1 MKVKEVINILEQFAP
16 PAYQETYDNSGL
28 QVGNAQEIV
37 TGILLTLDIT
47 EEVLQEAIANKCN
60 LVIAHHPL
68 IFSGLKRVTDNTYVE
83 RTVKMAIKHDIN
95 LYAIH
100 TNLDNMRKG
109 VNAMIAQKLGLT
121 DTRILAPK
129 QGILSKLYTYAPK
142 NAADAVRDA
151 MFAAGAGAIGN
162 YNECSYNIPGTGTF
176 RPNEDAD
183 PAIGAPGGPREWV
196 DEVKIEVL
204 VPKHEEKKVLQAL
217 MDSHPY
223 EEVAYDLVVLKN
235 HNQDIGAGMIG
246 TLPTPMSEQ
255 DFLAHIQRTMATG
268 CIKYTR
274 LMGKV
279 VEKVAICG
287 GSGSFL
293 LGDAIHAGADFF
305 ITSDFKY
312 HQFFDAEGRIVI
324 ADIGHYES
332 EQYTPQLLEAV
343 LKKKIPNFAILLS
356 NISTNPVKYF
366 C

>member
-1 MKVKEVINILEQFAP
+1 MNVKEVIDVLEQFAP
-16 PAYQETYDNSGL
+16 PAYQETYDNIGL
-28 QVGNAQEIV
+28 QVGSAYEVVN
-37 TGILLTLDIT
+37 GILLTLDIT
-47 EEVLQEAIANKCN
+47 EEVIEEAIARKCN

-68 IFSGLKRVTDNTYVE
+68 IFSGLMRVTDNTYAE
-83 RTVKMAIKHDIN
+83 RAIKMAIKNDIN
-95 LYAIH
+95 IYAIH

-109 VNAMIAQKLGLT
+109 VNAMIAEKLGLNN
-121 DTRILAPK
+121 TRILAPK
-129 QGILSKLYTYAPK
+129 HGILSKLYTYAPQ
-142 NAADAVRDA
+142 NAADAVREA

-162 YNECSYNIPGTGTF
+162 YNECSYNIPGTGTY

-204 VPKHEEKKVLQAL
+204 VAKHEEKKVLQAL

-235 HNQDIGAGMIG
+235 PHQNIGAGMIG
-246 TLPTPMSEQ
+246 TLPVPMSGQ
-255 DFLAHIQRTMATG
+255 DFLAHIQRSMATG

-274 LMGKV
+274 LLDKMV
-279 VEKVAICG
+279 SKVAICG

-293 LGDAIHAGADFF
+293 LGDAIQAGADFF

-332 EQYTPQLLEAV
+332 EQYTPQLLEAL